1 MIVNQINKGDF
12 CMENL
17 DHAIFEAEAKED
29 KFSFWK
35 IKREWKRRIRKIQN
49 KVDTKMIKNHFMT
62 LVIGAALAFIVIDVI
77 LIINFM
83 SLLRVL

>member
-1 MIVNQINKGDF
+1 
-12 CMENL
+12 MENFV
-17 DHAIFEAEAKED
+17 FEASKKED

-35 IKREWKRRIRKIQN
+35 MKKEWKRKLK
-49 KVDTKMIKNHFMT
+49 KVQEKMDTKMIKNHFMT

-83 SLLRVL
+83 NLLRVL

>member
-1 MIVNQINKGDF
+1 
-12 CMENL
+12 MENL
-17 DHAIFEAEAKED
+17 EQAVFEAEAKED

-35 IKREWKRRIRKIQN
+35 MKREWKRRIKRFQN